1 MAVRPRQDFVAE
13 GVPDKVTK
21 IISQLVFQISSLYL
35 ISPNNQNEFKKTRVL
50 REKYAIYGQTRNLML

>member
-21 IISQLVFQISSLYL
+21 IINQLVFQISSLYL

-50 REKYAIYGQTRNLML
+50 REK